1 MDDTPHKVTRT
12 ASAVADALEDSVIAA
27 RRVAREGADTATE
40 VLHNT
45 KKRLQRHPL
54 ETVAITFAA
63 GIAAGTAIGWMM
75 KRGRLRQRS
84 E

>member
-27 RRVAREGADTATE
+27 RRVAREGANTATE